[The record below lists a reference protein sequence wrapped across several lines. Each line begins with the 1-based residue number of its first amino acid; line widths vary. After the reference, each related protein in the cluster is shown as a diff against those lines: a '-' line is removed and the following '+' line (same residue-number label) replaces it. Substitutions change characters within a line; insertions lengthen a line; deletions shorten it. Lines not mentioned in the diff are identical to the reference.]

1 MKTRILS
8 IVIGIVTTLVASTS
22 YASDNTTSKSGKAHV
37 VYSVVEGRQTMTAYN
52 KNGKWIYTI
61 QRYSPDN
68 LDKNITDK
76 VRSVYYDYGVTDI
89 EKVEQQGMNVV
100 YVVHLENEKSLKIVR
115 LTDDEME
122 LVQDFV
128 KR

>member
-22 YASDNTTSKSGKAHV
+22 YASDNTSKSGKAHV

-76 VRSVYYDYGVTDI
+76 VRSVYYDYGVTAI
-89 EKVEQQGMNVV
+89 EKVEQPGMNVV
-100 YVVHLENEKSLKIVR
+100 YVVHLENEKSLKTVR